1 MRGLKIVFGLAS
13 GLFAGFQ
20 FWRLVRVLQEDKTG
34 TSHGDGVLAGTVV
47 GLVLAVAI
55 CAVLLISAFSRR
67 YARWMVFDL
76 DEEELFGGVSF
87 LEDDFFID
95 DSSVL
100 EDDFVIEGDP
110 SGLDDVGNTGKPDN
124 GPAPH

>member
-20 FWRLVRVLQEDKTG
+20 FWRLVRVLQEDITG
-34 TSHGDGVLAGTVV
+34 TPHGDGVLAGTVV
-47 GLVLAVAI
+47 GLVLGIAI

-67 YARWMVFDL
+67 CARWMDFDL
-76 DEEELFGGVSF
+76 DDEELFGDVSF
-87 LEDDFFID
+87 LEDDFFVE
-95 DSSVL
+95 DSSFL
-100 EDDFVIEGDP
+100 EEDFVIEGD
-110 SGLDDVGNTGKPDN
+110 LDDAGNSGTPDN